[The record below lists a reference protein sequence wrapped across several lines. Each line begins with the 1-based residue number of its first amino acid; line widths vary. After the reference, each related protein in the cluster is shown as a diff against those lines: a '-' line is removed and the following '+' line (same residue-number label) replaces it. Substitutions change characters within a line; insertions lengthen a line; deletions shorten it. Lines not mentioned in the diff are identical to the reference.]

1 VLPPAY
7 QDSSNK
13 SRRSLM
19 DKLKVL
25 KKSEL
30 FSTLDDKELRIIETI
45 AEPQQVVAGEIVC
58 KQGKR
63 EEKIY
68 TVEDGAVAIVLE
80 VGAMANR
87 QVQAACSAESFG
99 WSALVEP
106 YICTA
111 SVKAIEKTTLL
122 AFDANTL
129 REICKKYPDIGC
141 KIYQSVARVVAK
153 RLRQAYVQ
161 LLGVTEEQ

>member
-1 VLPPAY
+1 M
-7 QDSSNK
+7 NK
-13 SRRSLM
+13 SV
-19 DKLKVL
+19 VL

-30 FSTLDDKELRIIETI
+30 FSNLDEKELRLVEAIMEQ
-45 AEPQQVVAGEIVC
+45 QQVTSGQVIC

-68 TVEDGAVAIVLE
+68 IVEDGAVAIVLE
-80 VGAMANR
+80 VGPMSHR
-87 QVQAACSAESFG
+87 QVQAACNFQSFG

-111 SVKAIEKTTLL
+111 SVRAIEKTKLL
-122 AFDANTL
+122 AFSADTL
-129 REICKKYPDIGC
+129 RELCKEHPDIGC
-141 KIYQSVARVVAK
+141 KIYHAVAQVVAK

-161 LLGVTEEQ
+161 LLGVTGEE